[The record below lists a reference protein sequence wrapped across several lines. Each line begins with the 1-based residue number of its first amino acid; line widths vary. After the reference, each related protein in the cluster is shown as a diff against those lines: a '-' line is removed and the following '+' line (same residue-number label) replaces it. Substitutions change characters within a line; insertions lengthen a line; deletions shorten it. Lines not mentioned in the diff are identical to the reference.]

1 MRDGEEEDRVEEDIS
16 SSITRPHDL
25 MSRPAA
31 CYLSQ
36 SWKLFPMELSDS
48 LLPAAVTARTH
59 VRCGAGRTLAM
70 QQGQMPGRL
79 PLLEPLQQRNCLYLR
94 SHVGSLELQH
104 ASSTN
109 KERVPGSDL
118 KSDFHEILIQAVS
131 NSGWFCHG
139 TKPGPAFGQLRCS
152 YPGQSSRLL
161 EGPHKNKRRLSM
173 QDSMG
178 KDRLNFNSGDGLFGP
193 QSQGEVVS
201 PST

>member
-1 MRDGEEEDRVEEDIS
+1 MRGWTHPCNAAGTNAWETPAAGIS
-16 SSITRPHDL
+16 S
-25 MSRPAA
+25 AA
-31 CYLSQ
+31 Q
-36 SWKLFPMELSDS
+36 LFVPS
-48 LLPAAVTARTH
+48 
-59 VRCGAGRTLAM
+59 
-70 QQGQMPGRL
+70 
-79 PLLEPLQQRNCLYLR
+79 

-104 ASSTN
+104 ASSTD
-109 KERVPGSDL
+109 KIRVPGSGL

-152 YPGQSSRLL
+152 YPGQSSRFL

-178 KDRLNFNSGDGLFGP
+178 KDRLIFNSGDGLFGP